1 MIVFFRIYVWEPSLL
16 IEQHFSTY
24 KLFLTR
30 VSNFWRRELP
40 PQQFHTGV
48 TSLHPI
54 LFQELQTETW
64 SFISCNLVYIYNSLF
79 CNLHINMKL
88 MIFPNLFLWQFVCSQ
103 ESKYANIFLL
113 VRLVSVCQSSVF
125 LWKQKWRQK
134 SDWME
139 VLCLVYTFVFS
150 PEPNRNSLTQDI
162 FLKSKLGPS
171 NKIITYN
178 WLKTYNTNIR
188 WMFIF

>member
-1 MIVFFRIYVWEPSLL
+1 M
-16 IEQHFSTY
+16 
-24 KLFLTR
+24 LTFGF
-30 VSNFWRRELP
+30 N
-40 PQQFHTGV
+40 
-48 TSLHPI
+48 I
-54 LFQELQTETW
+54 LAEH
-64 SFISCNLVYIYNSLF
+64 LF
-79 CNLHINMKL
+79 CAKNNQRLTFVFYTLVETNDISEP
-88 MIFPNLFLWQFVCSQ
+88 ILWQFVCSQ
-103 ESKYANIFLL
+103 ESRYANIFLL
-113 VRLVSVCQSSVF
+113 VRLVSVCHRPVF

-188 WMFIF
+188 WMFIFEVGRYKWMS